1 MTRTLVRSILT
12 LTLGAMVM
20 VGVPRGA
27 WAGMIGMPAVVA
39 AEADAARAADL
50 ALVQSQ
56 LARADVQKQ
65 LQVFGVDPAD
75 AAARAAS
82 LSSTEL
88 AELAQRM
95 RDAPAGGDMGFL
107 AVIGVVFLVLLL
119 LDYLNVIH
127 VFRSH
132 K

>member
-27 WAGMIGMPAVVA
+27 WAGMIGTPVA
-39 AEADAARAADL
+39 ITAEEDAGRAANL

-88 AELAQRM
+88 ADLAQHM

-127 VFRSH
+127 VFRGH